1 MGFWIFLA
9 IYLPLFF
16 LAYLCMAWRQKVLN
30 IKYETNVDFNPTL
43 FAALFVPP
51 IAIVFALA
59 EIVAAKLGIREVGA
73 HAV

>member
-1 MGFWIFLA
+1 MSFWVFLA

-16 LAYLCMAWRQKVLN
+16 VAYLCMTWRQKVLS
-30 IKYETNVDFNPTL
+30 IHYDASHDFNPTL
-43 FAALFVPP
+43 FAALLVPP

-59 EIVAAKLGIREVGA
+59 EILAVKLGIREVGE